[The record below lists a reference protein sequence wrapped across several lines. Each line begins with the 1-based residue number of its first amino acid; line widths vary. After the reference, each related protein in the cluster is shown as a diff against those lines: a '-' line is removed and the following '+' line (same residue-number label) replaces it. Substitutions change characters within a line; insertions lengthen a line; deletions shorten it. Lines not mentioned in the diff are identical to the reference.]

1 MSKVIIYSNESGGMA
16 VCVPTGELPIEQV
29 QVKDIPAGVQSFIVD
44 RSTLPQAD
52 GDFYDAWEQTNGV
65 VTINLDKA
73 KEITKKRLRAERTS
87 LLAAQ
92 DILFQRALE
101 TGSDTTAIVAEK
113 QRLRNITNLVDEC
126 TTTAQLRNLQS

>member
-29 QVKDIPAGVQSFIVD
+29 QAKDIPAGVQSFIVD
-44 RSTLPQAD
+44 RSTLPQAED
-52 GDFYDAWEQTNGV
+52 DFYDAWQQTNGT

-73 KEITKKRLRAERTS
+73 KEITKKRLRFARTS

-113 QRLRNITNLVDEC
+113 QRLRNITNLVDDC
-126 TTTAQLRNLQS
+126 TTTAQLRNLQP